1 MSRDDLKLALV
12 DAHRHLSKWIN
23 YSTYTYHMSMI
34 ISLTDVLENKI
45 VKEKELLYYKEQ
57 LEEIQRKI
65 VFLETDLNITKQIIS
80 LIEQEKII
88 EIDTTVPIL
97 SFDHPEDE

>member
-1 MSRDDLKLALV
+1 MSK
-12 DAHRHLSKWIN
+12 
-23 YSTYTYHMSMI
+23 I

-65 VFLETDLNITKQIIS
+65 AFLETDLNITKQIIS
-80 LIEQEKII
+80 LIEHEKII
-88 EIDTTVPIL
+88 EVDTSVPIL
-97 SFDHPEDE
+97 SFDDPKDE

>member
-1 MSRDDLKLALV
+1 MSK
-12 DAHRHLSKWIN
+12 
-23 YSTYTYHMSMI
+23 I

-65 VFLETDLNITKQIIS
+65 AFLETDLNITKQIIS
-80 LIEQEKII
+80 LIEHEKII
-88 EIDTTVPIL
+88 EVDNSVPIL
-97 SFDHPEDE
+97 FFDRPEDE

>member
-1 MSRDDLKLALV
+1 MSK
-12 DAHRHLSKWIN
+12 
-23 YSTYTYHMSMI
+23 I

-65 VFLETDLNITKQIIS
+65 AFLETDLNITRQIIL
-80 LIEQEKII
+80 LIEHEKII
-88 EIDTTVPIL
+88 EVDTSVPIL
-97 SFDHPEDE
+97 SFDDPEDE

>member
-1 MSRDDLKLALV
+1 MSK
-12 DAHRHLSKWIN
+12 
-23 YSTYTYHMSMI
+23 I

-45 VKEKELLYYKEQ
+45 VKEKELLYYREQ

-65 VFLETDLNITKQIIS
+65 AFLETDLNITKQIIS

-88 EIDTTVPIL
+88 EVDNSVPIL
-97 SFDHPEDE
+97 SFDNLEDDNIGD

>member
-1 MSRDDLKLALV
+1 MSK
-12 DAHRHLSKWIN
+12 
-23 YSTYTYHMSMI
+23 I

-65 VFLETDLNITKQIIS
+65 AFLETDLNITKQIIS
-80 LIEQEKII
+80 LIEHEKII
-88 EIDTTVPIL
+88 EVDTSVPVL
-97 SFDHPEDE
+97 SFDDTEDN